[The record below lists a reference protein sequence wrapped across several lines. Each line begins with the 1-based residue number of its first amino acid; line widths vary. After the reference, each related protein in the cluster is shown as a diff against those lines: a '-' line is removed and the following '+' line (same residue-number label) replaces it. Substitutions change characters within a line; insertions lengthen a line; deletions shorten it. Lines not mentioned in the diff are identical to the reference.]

1 MTRVELFERIRLERI
16 LHGKSIRAIAREL
29 HVHRRTV
36 RQAIEDALPPIR
48 KAPRRNPPI
57 LTPAMRQVITAWLI
71 ADQTAPRKQRHT
83 ARRIFQRLC
92 REHDFQ
98 GAETTVRHFV
108 RNQRRKLAVAK
119 DCFVPRDHHPGD
131 VAEVDWYEAEVLFP
145 TGPQTVQFFQMRACY
160 SGREFHMA
168 FHRQTQQA
176 FLEAHAAAF
185 AYFGGVFKR
194 IRYDNLTSA
203 VQKVLRGRRRTETDR
218 FVAMR
223 SHYLFESEFCMP
235 GKEGAHEKGGVEGG
249 VGRFRRNHLVPVPEM
264 DDLAALNRYLREAMA
279 EDDLRRV
286 TGHSRT
292 ITEDWQDESPLLRPL
307 PATEFD
313 AAEPTVVRVDAMG
326 RVCVGTNRYSV
337 PIRLSGTK
345 VEVRVRA
352 ATVEVI
358 SGGKT
363 VAIHERLHLKNAERL
378 VLDHYLDLLW
388 EKPGALAGSR
398 PLRQARDRREWPAEY
413 DRLWA
418 ALKDR
423 HGEQEGTR
431 QMVGIL
437 LLCRE
442 NPTER
447 VHTAVGLAMSYGCL
461 DLGAITTLLRQ
472 LGQTDPRPAPLTD
485 LGHLHRYDRPA
496 GDLSVYAIL
505 LSSEAC

>member
-1 MTRVELFERIRLERI
+1 MTRVELFERIRIERI
-16 LHGKSIRAIAREL
+16 LHGKSIRTIAREL

-36 RQAIEDALPPIR
+36 RQAIEGAVPPPR
-48 KAPRRNPPI
+48 KAPVRTPPV
-57 LTPAMRQVITAWLI
+57 LTPALRQVINEWLV

-83 ARRIFQRLC
+83 ARRIFVRLC

-98 GAETTVRHFV
+98 GSETTVRRYV
-108 RNQRRKLAVAK
+108 RNQRRTLAVTK
-119 DCFVPRDHHPGD
+119 DCFIPRDHQPGD
-131 VAEVDWYEAEVLFP
+131 VAEVDWYEAVVQFP
-145 TGPQTVQFFQMRACY
+145 SGPQTVQFFQMRACY

-168 FHRQTQQA
+168 FLSQTQQA

-185 AYFGGVFKR
+185 SYFGGVFKR

-203 VQKVLRGRRRTETDR
+203 VQNVLRGRRRRETDR
-218 FVAMR
+218 FIAMR
-223 SHYLFESEFCMP
+223 SHYLFESEFCIP

-249 VGRFRRNHLVPVPEM
+249 VGRFRRNHMVPVPAM
-264 DDLAALNRYLREAMA
+264 DDLAALNRYLRNAMA
-279 EDDLRRV
+279 EDDLRCV
-286 TGHSRT
+286 TGRSRT
-292 ITEDWQDESPLLRPL
+292 ITEDWQDEAPMLHPL
-307 PATEFD
+307 PDAEFD

-337 PIRLSGTK
+337 PIRLAGTT
-345 VEVRVRA
+345 VEVRLRA
-352 ATVEVI
+352 ATVEVL
-358 SGGKT
+358 SGGRT
-363 VAIHERLHLKNAERL
+363 VAIHERLNLKNAERL

-418 ALKDR
+418 TLKER

-442 NPTER
+442 VPVER

-472 LGQTDPRPAPLTD
+472 LGQTDPRPAPLTG
-485 LGHLHRYDRPA
+485 LGHLHRYDRPV
-496 GDLSVYAIL
+496 GDLSMYALL
-505 LSSEAC
+505 LSPEAC